1 MISKRLV
8 AALCSALALSAV
20 SAHAQLFPPQG
31 NDTTNS
37 LASFK
42 VQISPQFVNLF
53 SRPNLPNPP
62 ITCPGFDSTTN
73 ILSGPLMFDQQTVI
87 GRSMSIPGGDGS
99 GPDFGGVPVGQP
111 FQTIQVSNVSE
122 SILIPPPG
130 FPCSGVSGCISGP
143 GTHEVHTE
151 VESLHLMGSGAAVR
165 AGQWYNSSSGPSWPP
180 AKISPG
186 EVQSQ
191 SGPGGTSD
199 FPASSFFDVF
209 AQVDMPGCS
218 AFPNAFPGG
227 TLYNLMP
234 LVVKNN
240 QVKSFPPTVVYIHDA
255 SSIVPILFL
264 NDKPGFWHKDDIL
277 GYFLLVGHG
286 VGVSPSDFNTF
297 MTGQPNASCPIG
309 PPPPA
314 SRTAA
319 VQPQS
324 SSTVASE
331 KGAKPAP
338 DATSKSASGGGNR
351 SVPGGGNR

>member
-8 AALCSALALSAV
+8 AVLCSALALSAV
-20 SAHAQLFPPQG
+20 SGYAQSFPPQG
-31 NDTTNS
+31 NDNTNS

-42 VQISPQFVNLF
+42 IQIMPRFVNLF
-53 SRPNLPNPP
+53 SHPNPPNPP
-62 ITCPGFDSTTN
+62 IVCPGFDPTTN
-73 ILSGPLMFDQQTVI
+73 ILSGPQMFDQQTVI

-99 GPDFGGVPVGQP
+99 SADLGGVPVGQP
-111 FQTIQVSNVSE
+111 FQSIQVSNVSE
-122 SILIPPPG
+122 SMLIPPPG
-130 FPCSGVSGCISGP
+130 FPCSGVSGCTSGP

-186 EVQSQ
+186 EVESQ
-191 SGPGGTSD
+191 SGPGGTLD

-209 AQVDMPGCS
+209 AQVDMPACP
-218 AFPNAFPGG
+218 AFTNAFPGG

-240 QVKSFPPTVVYIHDA
+240 QVNSFPPTVVYLHDA

-264 NDKPGFWHKDDIL
+264 NDKPGFWQKDDIL

-297 MTGQPNASCPIG
+297 MTGQSNASCPIG
-309 PPPPA
+309 PPPPSGA
-314 SRTAA
+314 AA

-324 SSTVASE
+324 SPTVASG
-331 KGAKPAP
+331 KGARPTP
-338 DATSKSASGGGNR
+338 EATNKSASGGGNR
-351 SVPGGGNR
+351 SIPGGGNR